1 MLWQR
6 CCGKD
11 VVAKMLWQW
20 CCGKVVVAMAQLLV
34 RSHPRPK
41 IRDFSS
47 GDQYSVSDENSCHP
61 TMCFYLNVILSRA
74 ESIIKYWLTV
84 CFHSH
89 LEQLSIEKLCYST
102 LKFVYD
108 IGGTSSP
115 SLALRPVYKKAIDK
129 KRTEHPVWP
138 DWAIY
143 CTLGNFSKPVATIIL
158 PKSPTFLGNFC
169 KSFIFLVKSLLVNFW
184 RLFSRHTNCNFLNVN
199 FRFSWFF
206 GDEELVGDELNK
218 MNGVIISD
226 VDPFTRSKN
235 YFVKIFVLVL
245 FLFPSVGM
253 KSSPNF
259 PRVAQKLTTA
269 GFTWKVSFL

>member
-169 KSFIFLVKSLLVNFW
+169 KVFEIFQVASEVIFGQLLQTFGIFLMVTLWTSPSRVSSSSSSFSP
-184 RLFSRHTNCNFLNVN
+184 RLFMFHLKKRRQLN
-199 FRFSWFF
+199 WT
-206 GDEELVGDELNK
+206 E
-218 MNGVIISD
+218 
-226 VDPFTRSKN
+226 
-235 YFVKIFVLVL
+235 
-245 FLFPSVGM
+245 
-253 KSSPNF
+253 
-259 PRVAQKLTTA
+259 
-269 GFTWKVSFL
+269 

>member
-1 MLWQR
+1 MTRL
-6 CCGKD
+6 GN
-11 VVAKMLWQW
+11 LLHF
-20 CCGKVVVAMAQLLV
+20 GQLL
-34 RSHPRPK
+34 
-41 IRDFSS
+41 
-47 GDQYSVSDENSCHP
+47 
-61 TMCFYLNVILSRA
+61 
-74 ESIIKYWLTV
+74 
-84 CFHSH
+84 
-89 LEQLSIEKLCYST
+89 KL
-102 LKFVYD
+102 
-108 IGGTSSP
+108 
-115 SLALRPVYKKAIDK
+115 
-129 KRTEHPVWP
+129 
-138 DWAIY
+138 
-143 CTLGNFSKPVATIIL
+143 VATIIL

-269 GFTWKVSFL
+269 GFT